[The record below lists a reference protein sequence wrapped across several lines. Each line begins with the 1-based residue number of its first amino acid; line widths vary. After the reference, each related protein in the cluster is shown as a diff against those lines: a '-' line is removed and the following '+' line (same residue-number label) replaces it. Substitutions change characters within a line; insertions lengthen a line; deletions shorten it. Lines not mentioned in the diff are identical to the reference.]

1 MSERISRVHLATGLL
16 RRGDRVLLVASQYA
30 FPREPL
36 WGLPGGHQR
45 GRESLARCA
54 EREFFEET
62 GLQARSGELLYVSE
76 SFDGNTQ
83 YLNTTFAIDAEGEP
97 QVPKRD
103 DRVVA
108 VEFVP
113 ISEIATRMV
122 VAVVREPL
130 LATLARPGERRYFF
144 FPSADVS
151 VRFGRSRQSR
161 ASKT

>member
-1 MSERISRVHLATGLL
+1 MSERIHRVHLATGLL
-16 RRGDRVLLVASQYA
+16 RRGDSVLLVASQYA

-54 EREFFEET
+54 ERECCEES
-62 GLQARSGELLYVSE
+62 GLVVRCDELLYISE
-76 SFDGNTQ
+76 SFDGKTH
-83 YLNTTFAIDAEGEP
+83 YLNTTFALEAEGEP
-97 QVPKRD
+97 RLPAHDARI
-103 DRVVA
+103 VA

-113 ISEIATRMV
+113 IVEIAARIA

-130 LATLARPGERRYFF
+130 IAELERPAERRYFF

-151 VRFGRSRQSR
+151 VRYGRSRQSR
-161 ASKT
+161 ASNT

>member
-1 MSERISRVHLATGLL
+1 MSERIHRVHLATGLL
-16 RRGDRVLLVASQYA
+16 RRGDSVLLVASQYA
-30 FPREPL
+30 SPREPL
-36 WGLPGGHQR
+36 WGLPGGHQQ

-54 EREFFEET
+54 ERECCEET
-62 GLQARSGELLYVSE
+62 GLAVRCGELLYISE
-76 SFDGNTQ
+76 SYDGSTQ
-83 YLNTTFAIDAEGEP
+83 YLNSTFAIEGEG
-97 QVPKRD
+97 VPRLPEHD

-113 ISEIATRMV
+113 IADIAARMT

-130 LATLARPGERRYFF
+130 LATLRNPGARRYFF

-151 VRFGRSRQSR
+151 VRYGRSRQSC

>member
-1 MSERISRVHLATGLL
+1 MSGRIHRVHLATGLL
-16 RRGDRVLLVASQYA
+16 RRGDAVLLVASQYA
-30 FPREPL
+30 YPREPL

-54 EREFFEET
+54 ERECCEET
-62 GLQARSGELLYVSE
+62 GIAVRSGELLFISE
-76 SFDGNTQ
+76 SYDGDTQ
-83 YLNTTFAIDAEGEP
+83 YLNSTFAIDGDGIP
-97 QVPKRD
+97 RVPERD
-103 DRVVA
+103 ARVVA

-113 ISEIATRMV
+113 IADIAARIA

-130 LATLARPGERRYFF
+130 LATLRNPGERRYFF

-151 VRFGRSRQSR
+151 VRYGRSRQSR